1 MIIDINLWRSQIGQ
15 YHRICNRMIVKNSKC
30 GQNCINVSLIT
41 LLSLACLLLIE
52 IIHFYSLTISFDNP
66 NISINHALYQTI
78 INFFLH
84 YFFIAHILL
93 NLSNDIARNPGPNKE
108 QNLTI
113 CHWNIGSI
121 SVHNF
126 QKLNSLQAFNSIHN
140 FDLICISETF
150 LDSSFSSDDPS
161 LSLKGYDICRS
172 DHPTNKKRGGVCI
185 YYKKSL
191 AFNLLTLGNLTECL
205 VCEITFNNKKC
216 FVISIYRSPS
226 QNVEEFAIFIHELE
240 HIINTISIPGN
251 PNPII
256 IIGDFNAKLSTW
268 NPSDPDSQEGIELAS
283 MTSLYGLTQMIT
295 DPTHILPNSSSC
307 IDLLFT
313 NQPNLI
319 SKKGIYSSLHPNCHH
334 QIIYAEINFKIFFLL
349 HTNAIYGIIIGLI
362 FWQLGK
368 V

>member
-1 MIIDINLWRSQIGQ
+1 M
-15 YHRICNRMIVKNSKC
+15 
-30 GQNCINVSLIT
+30 
-41 LLSLACLLLIE
+41 
-52 IIHFYSLTISFDNP
+52 
-66 NISINHALYQTI
+66 
-78 INFFLH
+78 
-84 YFFIAHILL
+84 
-93 NLSNDIARNPGPNKE
+93 
-108 QNLTI
+108 
-113 CHWNIGSI
+113 
-121 SVHNF
+121 
-126 QKLNSLQAFNSIHN
+126 
-140 FDLICISETF
+140 
-150 LDSSFSSDDPS
+150 
-161 LSLKGYDICRS
+161 
-172 DHPTNKKRGGVCI
+172 
-185 YYKKSL
+185 
-191 AFNLLTLGNLTECL
+191 LTLGNLTECV

-313 NQPNLI
+313 NQPNIIL
-319 SKKGIYSSLHPNCHH
+319 KKEYIHH
-334 QIIYAEINFKIFFLL
+334 YIQTVTIKSFMQKSILKYVFLL